1 MTNKFCLSEKISTK
15 NYVDNYVNQRNIK
28 NIN

>member
-1 MTNKFCLSEKISTK
+1 MTNKFYLSEKISTK

-28 NIN
+28 SIN